1 MTQDI
6 QINPAPLQPSLLKQ
20 VVISAA
26 IALSTFATH
35 QALKWHEASILS
47 TPVVATNPYRLNPE
61 DIQLARTAWTYFQK
75 NRLPTGFVSSAA
87 DFPATT
93 MWDVGSQLAGMV
105 AARELGLL
113 SPTEFDT
120 WTQQVLTSLN
130 KLPLYRG
137 ELPNK
142 AYNAKTLIPVNYGQ
156 LDKPQEIGFS
166 ALDLGRLVMW
176 LDIVAKKYPQHAA
189 ASRSVTARWKL
200 ERLVHQNQLMGT
212 DARTAKETWN
222 QEGRLGYEQYAAYAL
237 KKIGVVASRSLDS
250 QAENK
255 FVNIMG
261 TQVPTDKRTDYH
273 NYVTSEPYIL
283 DGLETGFQAL
293 PADYAARL
301 LQAQLRRYQA
311 TNQLTA
317 WSEDNLDSEPWFV
330 YNCIFVDGEAWKT
343 IDTSG
348 KDAKASRGS
357 SLKAAVGWHVLFR
370 TRYTEKLHK
379 SMRWLGDPER
389 GAFAGFYEQTQ
400 EPNRA
405 LTLNTN
411 GIVLE
416 ALLYSHVGKPLMVWA
431 EKEQQSKK

>member
-189 ASRSVTARWKL
+189 ASRSVTARW
-200 ERLVHQNQLMGT
+200 EVRTIGT
-212 DARTAKETWN
+212 
-222 QEGRLGYEQYAAYAL
+222 
-237 KKIGVVASRSLDS
+237 S
-250 QAENK
+250 
-255 FVNIMG
+255 
-261 TQVPTDKRTDYH
+261 
-273 NYVTSEPYIL
+273 
-283 DGLETGFQAL
+283 
-293 PADYAARL
+293 
-301 LQAQLRRYQA
+301 
-311 TNQLTA
+311 
-317 WSEDNLDSEPWFV
+317 
-330 YNCIFVDGEAWKT
+330 
-343 IDTSG
+343 
-348 KDAKASRGS
+348 
-357 SLKAAVGWHVLFR
+357 
-370 TRYTEKLHK
+370 K
-379 SMRWLGDPER
+379 STYG
-389 GAFAGFYEQTQ
+389 
-400 EPNRA
+400 N
-405 LTLNTN
+405 
-411 GIVLE
+411 
-416 ALLYSHVGKPLMVWA
+416 
-431 EKEQQSKK
+431 